1 MGDVL
6 KTNVI
11 PAGTKSARN
20 VIPVYAGVQSVRM
33 ICFVI
38 AVLALAFIAP
48 SVSAQLSV
56 KCAVLDPELKG
67 SYSGDC
73 KDGLAEGYGEAIGTA
88 RYQGEFK
95 AGRKQGKGVKTWPSG
110 DRYEGDFVED
120 RKEGSGVYTWGPR
133 SAWAGEKYSGHY
145 LADQRDG
152 EGVYEWPNGD
162 RYAGPWKN
170 DMITGKASPRMMA
183 RARAYAEHM
192 AAVGKVG
199 AKVCR
204 EMMVGIAKRDS
215 IRGIVVEA
223 NGASIG
229 VRVDDAG
236 KFLHTLNGVD
246 IVRGLVLWDA
256 PTAWVP
262 CN

>member
-1 MGDVL
+1 MVKRPGILRFAFAALTLVL
-6 KTNVI
+6 
-11 PAGTKSARN
+11 
-20 VIPVYAGVQSVRM
+20 
-33 ICFVI
+33 
-38 AVLALAFIAP
+38 IAP
-48 SVSAQLSV
+48 PVFGETPA
-56 KCAVLDPELKG
+56 KCTVLDPELKG

-73 KDGLAEGYGEAIGTA
+73 KEGLAEGYGEAIGTA
-88 RYQGEFK
+88 RYQGEFR
-95 AGRKQGKGVKTWPSG
+95 AGRKHGKGVKTWPSG
-110 DRYEGDFVED
+110 DRYEGQFVED
-120 RKEGSGVYTWGPR
+120 RKEGGGVYTWGPR

-170 DMITGKASPRMMA
+170 DMMIGKATPRMMA
-183 RARAYAEHM
+183 RARAYAELM

-215 IRGIVVEA
+215 IRGVVTEVT
-223 NGASIG
+223 GASIG